1 MTDVSLGNV
10 CPRCGKDR
18 VVSKVY
24 REKVE
29 GGYVNYKTTTCSD
42 PACQKMV
49 DKKLNDEAYK
59 RGMIL
64 KEQMQREEERQKNSG
79 RKKKVDLK

>member
-1 MTDVSLGNV
+1 MTDVSKGNV
-10 CPRCGKDR
+10 CPRCGKTR
-18 VVSKVY
+18 IVTKVY

-29 GGYVNYKTTTCSD
+29 GGYVNYKVAVCPD
-42 PACQKMV
+42 PECQKIV
-49 DKKLNDEAYK
+49 DKKLNDEAFK
-59 RGMIL
+59 RGVIL